1 MYRSI
6 DNNTPRSIKIRKP
19 KKKANPS
26 KQNSRTGFSL
36 DEIQKNKNEKKKKI
50 IEKRTW
56 ENTWIDSVRVK
67 ADLEAWYIDAAEQR
81 FCELKYIQK
90 PLV

>member
-1 MYRSI
+1 MF
-6 DNNTPRSIKIRKP
+6 
-19 KKKANPS
+19 
-26 KQNSRTGFSL
+26 FS
-36 DEIQKNKNEKKKKI
+36 DEIKKNKNEKEKKI

-67 ADLEAWYIDAAEQR
+67 ADLEAGYIDAAEKR

-90 PLV
+90 PLE